1 MKKNIIVATC
11 SVLFMALIAV
21 GILKPGIIRSLFP
34 AERSIPPTLSLS
46 KNDESFYIQPLK
58 KKPDPQK
65 QMVFYFVP
73 HADDEVLTF
82 GVPMIQDLK
91 QNKEVY
97 VILMSHGD
105 ITGARARINK
115 RINPELTPRQLGQA
129 RVNEFIEATNRMG
142 IDDKHRLIYDLF
154 LEGGDREQD
163 YGRVKTIVAA
173 YAKEYPQAE
182 FKSMSIFDV
191 HPEHAIIGKAIQELK
206 NSNRIKSSQS
216 FASINIMRTC
226 KKSPRCS
233 GKQQKIGMP
242 TIERQIQLTEPRD
255 KHILSSAADAYRV
268 WNPKKGWY
276 SVGEISVPGQFRELK
291 KDPTTIIVKE

>member
-1 MKKNIIVATC
+1 MKKNIILATC
-11 SVLFMALIAV
+11 SVLFIALIAV

-34 AERSIPPTLSLS
+34 AERSIPPTASLP
-46 KNDESFYIQPLK
+46 KEDRFHILPLK

-65 QMVFYFVP
+65 PVVFYFVP

-97 VILMSHGD
+97 VVLMSHGD

-115 RINPELTPRQLGQA
+115 RINPGLTPRQLGQA

-142 IDDKHRLIYDLF
+142 IDNNHRLIYDLF
-154 LEGGDREQD
+154 VEGGDRKKDNEQ
-163 YGRVKTIVAA
+163 VKAVVAA

-233 GKQQKIGMP
+233 GRQQKIGMP
-242 TIERQIQLTEPRD
+242 TVERKIQLTEPRD
-255 KHILSSAADAYRV
+255 KHILSNAADAYRV
-268 WNPKKGWY
+268 WAPKKGWY
-276 SVGEISVPGQFRELK
+276 SIGEISVPGQFRELK